1 MKADREK
8 EERRETE
15 QNGDK
20 QGKRTGKE

>member
-1 MKADREK
+1 VDREK